1 MSKKKKIFIG
11 IGIYL
16 LICGV
21 AFCFIYFS
29 WVNTADKFYL
39 IEFQKSVVLKEKFG
53 EIVKAKRGIFE
64 REKVYDENRL
74 TMLGLKRGKMASVK
88 QGLAVGN
95 NLLKSRS

>member
-1 MSKKKKIFIG
+1 MSLKKKILIG
-11 IGIYL
+11 FSIYL

-64 REKVYDENRL
+64 RERKYNQEMY
-74 TMLGLKRGKMASVK
+74 TIK
-88 QGLAVGN
+88 
-95 NLLKSRS
+95 